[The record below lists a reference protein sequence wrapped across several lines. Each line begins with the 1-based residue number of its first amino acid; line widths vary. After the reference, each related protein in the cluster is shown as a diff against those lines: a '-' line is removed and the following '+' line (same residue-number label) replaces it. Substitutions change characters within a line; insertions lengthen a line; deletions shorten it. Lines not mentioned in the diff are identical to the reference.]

1 MLSVTAV
8 FGIASF
14 SALLIFISG
23 ILRQLGASEV
33 AKGLMIFTG
42 VAIVSAFAITYLPGL
57 LLP

>member
-1 MLSVTAV
+1 MLSITATI
-8 FGIASF
+8 GLASF
-14 SALLIFISG
+14 SALLLVLFG

-42 VAIVSAFAITYLPGL
+42 VAVIAAFAITYLPGL

>member
-1 MLSVTAV
+1 MLSLTATL
-8 FGIASF
+8 GLASL

-33 AKGLMIFTG
+33 AKGLMIVTG